1 MPSEPNFFEGEV
13 VEYRGRKGTICFV
26 DPQYISL
33 CVSET
38 VQEENI
44 HKSCQCRVVIYPEHW
59 HDLCTFWFWTV
70 SDTQREI

>member
-1 MPSEPNFFEGEV
+1 MPSEPNFYEGEV

-26 DPQYISL
+26 DPAYISL

-59 HDLCTFWFWTV
+59 HEIV
-70 SDTQREI
+70 EISD